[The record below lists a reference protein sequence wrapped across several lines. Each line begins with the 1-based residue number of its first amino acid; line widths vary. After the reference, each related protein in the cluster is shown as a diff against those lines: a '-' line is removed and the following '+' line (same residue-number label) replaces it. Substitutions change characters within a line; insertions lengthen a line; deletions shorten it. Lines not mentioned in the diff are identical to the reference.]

1 MAGGI
6 KASKNFPATS
16 RQTIAFM
23 CMSMG
28 LTNPERGIKCPEHS
42 QVMFVESMNVQ
53 SDKGD

>member
-23 CMSMG
+23 YMSMG

-42 QVMFVESMNVQ
+42 QVMFVELMNVQ
-53 SDKGD
+53 SDKDD